1 MFKRTKTKKQQT
13 VEPTYDFSALTE
25 GQLVDEIRRAAE
37 DLDALLKAASDKR
50 LVVAWPARSYEQ
62 WTNWCMHFFPGEAGF
77 DITKVTITKTMSL

>member
-37 DLDALLKAASDKR
+37 DLDALLKAADGKK
-50 LVVAWPARSYEQ
+50 LVMGWPARPYET
-62 WTNWCMHFFPGEAGF
+62 WTIGRMYFFPGEAGF

>member
-50 LVVAWPARSYEQ
+50 LVIAWPRLDTGAWFAGRWY
-62 WTNWCMHFFPGEAGF
+62 TFPGEQGF
-77 DITKVTITKTMSL
+77 DITKVTITKTMAL